1 MWLLCTGQPSCG
13 KTTLV
18 KKALDRINNEWQ
30 SNSDNDDD
38 KNTTDDRKK
47 RAPTSSSYT
56 HHHQNIAVSGFYT
69 DEVLDGS
76 GRRIGFDIVGIA
88 SKKRGVLSRK
98 SGLPSNFPKTGQYS
112 VDVASF
118 EDIALVELDIIE
130 SQTSSAVT
138 EDSDVTDD
146 DRTSQIII
154 IDEIGRMEL
163 HSTKFQAAVEK
174 LLHQPH
180 VLVIGAITSAIYG
193 HRVPFCDYITDGYK
207 LKKHPMPVEVM
218 RIKQSTRESVTIEYL
233 QRLDALLLKSLEGD
247 RKRRKRGE

>member
-1 MWLLCTGQPSCG
+1 M
-13 KTTLV
+13 
-18 KKALDRINNEWQ
+18 KKALDRINNTWQ
-30 SNSDNDDD
+30 SSSDNDDD
-38 KNTTDDRKK
+38 IDTTDHK
-47 RAPTSSSYT
+47 RRASSDT

-69 DEVLDGS
+69 DEVLDGK

-98 SGLPSNFPKTGQYS
+98 SGLPSNFPNTGQYS

-130 SQTSSAVT
+130 PQTPSAVT
-138 EDSDVTDD
+138 DDSDVTDNHI
-146 DRTSQIII
+146 SQIII

-174 LLHQPH
+174 LLHQPN
-180 VLVIGAITSAIYG
+180 VMVVGAITSAIYG

-207 LKKHPMPVEVM
+207 LKKHPMPVGVI

-233 QRLDALLLKSLEGD
+233 QRLDVLCSNHLKGIERGGGGGGGEN
-247 RKRRKRGE
+247 KRRRMKKT